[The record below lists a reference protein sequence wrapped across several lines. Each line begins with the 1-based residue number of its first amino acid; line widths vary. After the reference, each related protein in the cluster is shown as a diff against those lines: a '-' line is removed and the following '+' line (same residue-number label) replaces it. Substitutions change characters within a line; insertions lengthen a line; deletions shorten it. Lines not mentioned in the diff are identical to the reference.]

1 MKIKSITIS
10 GMHNI
15 IGMPKTYNFK
25 DINYLVGRN
34 GAGKSTVLQAI
45 QLAVLGYIPGTD
57 KRVSEIFTH
66 CPAKAM
72 TIDLRLTNDDN
83 VTDASHEDVRI
94 LRSWS
99 VKGRNIQS
107 NVSVSPEGFEIS
119 SLASQIELPIFN
131 FNEFLGLSRN
141 QLKSWFLNFLPKP
154 SCKIIWKDE
163 FTKTIFDSG
172 YILQDAAYIDEVVQ
186 EGTDGDEGLQS
197 VQNTHFRL
205 KELLAAKKIE
215 VARLEG
221 AVQALIFYDDVSAED
236 YEESR
241 DVILRCLQDI
251 KNSKNKIYQAKN
263 KKSLNDSIQARI
275 RNYEAAL
282 MSDEDIAR
290 DEAIVESYQ
299 KKAEELTESCKE
311 LSSQIET
318 CRTEYILSTM
328 AEISDNKKII
338 DGKGICPYTHHECYE
353 INKTIEK
360 LKEETKQLEENLTAS
375 KKRESD
381 FRDSLD
387 VSKRELDKLKFD
399 YLGAQSRLD
408 NQKNTLQTIESAKS
422 QIQELSD
429 EEIKLL
435 ASSIEEL
442 DSQEAKLQED
452 LSKLEANH
460 AYEEKIN
467 SITANKYKA
476 ENEMEALKLFIK
488 RTDANNM
495 QTEIAELPFSNFT
508 EEMNTII
515 PSLFGEGI
523 EFKVNL
529 ESKANSFSF
538 GIIKISN
545 NGEIYVPYDL
555 MSSGEKT
562 LLAFAMMVYIVKKSS
577 ASLKLVMIDDMLDHL
592 DDANI
597 SSLFEKFSDSEV
609 QIINAGVKPLN
620 DPNVNIIEI

>member
-1 MKIKSITIS
+1 MKIKSITIL

-15 IGMPKTYNFK
+15 SFTPKTYNFK

-57 KRVSEIFTH
+57 KRVSEIFKH
-66 CPAKAM
+66 CPTKVM
-72 TIDLRLTNDDN
+72 SVELRLTNDEH
-83 VTDASHEDVRI
+83 VTDSSPEDVKI
-94 LRSWS
+94 VRSWS
-99 VKGRNIQS
+99 LKGRNLQS
-107 NVSVSPEGFEIS
+107 NVSISPEGFEIS

-154 SCKIIWKDE
+154 DCKINWKEE
-163 FTKTIFDSG
+163 FQKTLLEAG
-172 YILQDAAYIDEVVQ
+172 YILSNTEYIDEVVE

-197 VQNTHFRL
+197 VQNTNAKL
-205 KELLAAKKIE
+205 KELLAVKKIE

-221 AVQALIFYDDVSAED
+221 AVQALIFYDDVEADD
-236 YEESR
+236 YEESKAA
-241 DVILRCLQDI
+241 ILRCLQEI
-251 KNSKNKIYQAKN
+251 KVSKNKIYYAKH
-263 KKSLNDSIQARI
+263 IQSTNEAIKTRVK
-275 RNYEAAL
+275 NYEAEL
-282 MSDEDIAR
+282 LSDKEIER
-290 DEAIVESYQ
+290 DKIIVEEYQ
-299 KKAEELTESCKE
+299 EKAEDLDKKCKE
-311 LSSQIET
+311 LNFQIQSF
-318 CRTEYILSTM
+318 RTEYILDDM
-328 AEISDNKKII
+328 AQISDNQKII
-338 DGKGICPYTHHECYE
+338 KGNGICPYTNHECRE
-353 INKTIEK
+353 ICEAIEK
-360 LKEETKQLEENLTAS
+360 LKEDTKQLEEKVAAS
-375 KKRESD
+375 RQKEQELSDLLDSAKK
-381 FRDSLD
+381 
-387 VSKRELDKLKFD
+387 ELDKLKFD
-399 YLGAQSRLD
+399 YLGAKSRLD
-408 NQKNTLQTIESAKS
+408 NQQNTLQMIESAKS
-422 QIQELSD
+422 QIQELSED
-429 EEIKLL
+429 DLKLL
-435 ASSIEEL
+435 DSSVDEL
-442 DSQEAKLQED
+442 DEQETKLQED
-452 LSKLEANH
+452 LSKIEANH

-467 SITANKYKA
+467 NITSNKYKA

-495 QTEIAELPFSNFT
+495 QTEIAQLPFSEFT

-538 GIIKISN
+538 GITKISK

-597 SSLFEKFSDSEV
+597 SYLFEKFSDAEV
-609 QIINAGVKPLN
+609 QIINAGVKPLD